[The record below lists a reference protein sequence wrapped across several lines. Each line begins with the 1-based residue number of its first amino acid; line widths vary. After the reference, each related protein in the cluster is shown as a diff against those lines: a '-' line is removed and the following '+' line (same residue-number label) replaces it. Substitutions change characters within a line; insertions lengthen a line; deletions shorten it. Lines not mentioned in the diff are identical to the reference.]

1 MNECR
6 QCGKE
11 LGLLDAILGSVQM
24 ARCTRCQWEARKN
37 LKGMRVLF
45 ETMIAE
51 GPLTAAIWQELQGI
65 ALQRRLEVHEVQSS
79 LRPQASDLFEQ
90 TLAACEQTDTLKQK
104 DEQYLSFLQTAFALD
119 DYDFAAL
126 QARFARLQHLM
137 AVRRGDFE
145 PIEVAETLDVD
156 EEAYYTCA
164 VVYLSTEKRKT
175 KPNEPEPGEWLITS
189 KFLYFKR
196 SGARGMPIKWRN
208 ILAAPLD
215 DLRRIRLDIVQ
226 GSGGGY
232 YTIEDGDPALVKA
245 YLDTL
250 LKRAKHHM
258 PPRITQKRP
267 DWQHYQK
274 SPNSKYDSLAE
285 EVFFTCWTYPDLP
298 LERQYHIQTAET
310 TYRVDFAHLPTKTII
325 EIDGFEGHSKPESI
339 RHDHR
344 RQRALERLGWRFIR
358 FSGLEIR
365 DDPQQAAREARAFI
379 VKGEIPSSDL

>member
-1 MNECR
+1 M
-6 QCGKE
+6 K
-11 LGLLDAILGSVQM
+11 GLQ
-24 ARCTRCQWEARKN
+24 
-37 LKGMRVLF
+37 VLF

-51 GPLTAAIWQELQGI
+51 GSLTATIWQELQEI
-65 ALQRRLEVHEVQSS
+65 ALQRGLEAHEAQSFLS
-79 LRPQASDLFEQ
+79 PQASILFEQ
-90 TLAACEQTDTLKQK
+90 TLAACEQTDMLEQK

-119 DYDFAAL
+119 DHHFAAL
-126 QARFARLQHLM
+126 QARFARLQRLM

-145 PIEVAETLDVD
+145 PIEVAETLDAD

-164 VVYLSTEKRKT
+164 VIYLSTEKRKT
-175 KPNEPEPGEWLITS
+175 KPNEPEPGEWLITN

-196 SGARGMPIKWRN
+196 PGARGMPIKWRT
-208 ILAAPLD
+208 ILATPLD
-215 DLRRIRLDIVQ
+215 DLSRIRLDVMQ

-232 YTIEDGDPALVKA
+232 YTIEEDDPTLVKA

-250 LKRAKHHM
+250 IKRAKHHL
-258 PPRITQKRP
+258 PPRITHKRP

-285 EVFFTCWTYPDLP
+285 EVFFSCWTYPGLP
-298 LERQYHIQTAET
+298 LERQYHIQTTET

-365 DDPQQAAREARAFI
+365 DDPQQATREARTFI
-379 VKGEIPSSDL
+379 VKGREPPADL